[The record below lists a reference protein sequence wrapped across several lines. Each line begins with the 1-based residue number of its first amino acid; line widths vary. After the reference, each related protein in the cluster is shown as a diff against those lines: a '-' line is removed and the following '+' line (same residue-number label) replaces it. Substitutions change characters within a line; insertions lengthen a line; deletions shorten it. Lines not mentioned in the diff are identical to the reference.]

1 MNQKLI
7 RSYTEDIFRILI
19 KALLGSL
26 LLAMSAQITLP
37 FGVIPFTLQ
46 TSAVFFLAYK
56 WGANGA
62 IYAVLLYLLEGFL
75 GLPVFSGFRG
85 GVWVLFGPRGGY
97 LWGFIP
103 AIFVFDK
110 LLTHFRKSFFSVFNA
125 MVLGLVVQ
133 FSLGCLQ
140 LASFIG
146 FTEAY
151 RWGVCPFLVTEM
163 IKVFVT
169 SGICTLQGKD
179 LRQNRC

>member
-1 MNQKLI
+1 MNQKLT
-7 RSYTEDIFRILI
+7 RSYTEGVSHVWVR
-19 KALLGSL
+19 AVLGSL

-46 TSAVFFLAYK
+46 TSVVFFLAYK

-62 IYAVLLYLLEGFL
+62 TYAVLLYLLEGFL
-75 GLPVFSGFRG
+75 GLPVFSGFRSG
-85 GVWVLFGPRGGY
+85 AWVLFGPRGGY

-103 AIFVFDK
+103 AIFIFDK
-110 LLTHFRKSFFSVFNA
+110 IIMHSRKSFFSIFNA

-146 FTEAY
+146 FAEAY
-151 RWGVCPFLVTEM
+151 RWGVCPFLITEM
-163 IKVFVT
+163 VKVCVT
-169 SGICTLQGKD
+169 SGICTLIKQRKI
-179 LRQNRC
+179 LR